1 GRGVGDY
8 SAQEKALDASLNAA
22 DGPNALNYTVWTYC
36 PDSSHAWGD
45 GWNME
50 DLSLW
55 SADDMSTPRS
65 PLYAIG
71 RSDTR
76 GNESEAGLMKKS
88 APFGVTSTVV
98 TAANS
103 TLSLAQSEPRMTN
116 VEAAG
121 WRSNPYD
128 FLTDGARA
136 VRAFC
141 RPWPIALVGT
151 QKELAFDIAKAHFK
165 LVVVSAAG
173 PPPPWRTRRIGRR
186 RRRAPASEIFVP
198 LVHYA
203 DERLLADGHRSRQS
217 AESASISSLGSAR
230 SPRGGRAH
238 RTRRRSTSGR
248 CRPRST

>member
-1 GRGVGDY
+1 
-8 SAQEKALDASLNAA
+8 
-22 DGPNALNYTVWTYC
+22 
-36 PDSSHAWGD
+36 
-45 GWNME
+45 ME

-71 RSDTR
+71 CSDTR
-76 GNESEAGLMKKS
+76 GNQSEAGLMKKS

-116 VEAAG
+116 IEAAG

-128 FLTDGARA
+128 FLMDGARA
-136 VRAFC
+136 MRAFC

-165 LVVVSAAG
+165 LVVRVTPQDCLRPGALGESDDDDAE
-173 PPPPWRTRRIGRR
+173 P
-186 RRRAPASEIFVP
+186 PASEIFVP

-203 DERLLADGHRSRQS
+203 DERLLADGHRGRQS
-217 AESASISSLGSAR
+217 AKSASISSLEECPLTVRRKGSPKA
-230 SPRGGRAH
+230 
-238 RTRRRSTSGR
+238 STINLECVVFVYQDEKEASVDA
-248 CRPRST
+248 